1 VKRRTLIALLAVSA
15 FSLGLVACGDDDDDE
30 GTTATAATETTGT
43 PDATETSEATEVV
56 SGREGPLT
64 AGGVGPVERGASTG
78 ETEQAFGPAD
88 GTETA
93 VGCEL
98 AGPNAPEVLT
108 WTYDLGE
115 GELLLTFDPASGK
128 LVYYRTRSPSLET
141 TLGDRVGDEFAGVR
155 DNWGSD
161 LKKFPL
167 GQVTAQEGIWAVS
180 EGPEN
185 KLMFE
190 IQGGKVTAI
199 LGGFVQICE

>member
-1 VKRRTLIALLAVSA
+1 MKRRTLIALLAVSA
-15 FSLGLVACGDDDDDE
+15 FSLGLVACGDDEDE
-30 GTTATAATETTGT
+30 GTTTTETTET
-43 PDATETSEATEVV
+43 TETEAA
-56 SGREGPLT
+56 SGPEGPLT

-78 ETEQAFGPAD
+78 ETKQAFGPAD
-88 GTETA
+88 GTETV

-115 GELLLTFDPASGK
+115 GELLLTFNPASGK
-128 LVYYRTRSPSLET
+128 LVYYRTMSPSLET
-141 TLGDRVGDEFAGVR
+141 ALGDRVGDEFAEVR

-167 GQVTAQEGIWAVS
+167 GQVTPQEGLWAVS
-180 EGPEN
+180 EGPEDR
-185 KLMFE
+185 LMFE

>member
-15 FSLGLVACGDDDDDE
+15 FSFGLVACGDDDDE
-30 GTTATAATETTGT
+30 STTPTEATETT
-43 PDATETSEATEVV
+43 DATGTTDATEVV
-56 SGREGPLT
+56 SGPEGPLT

-88 GTETA
+88 GTETV

-98 AGPNAPEVLT
+98 AGPNAPEVLI

-128 LVYYRTRSPSLET
+128 LVYYRTLSPSLET
-141 TLGDRVGDEFAGVR
+141 TLGDRVGDEFAEVR

-167 GQVTAQEGIWAVS
+167 GQVTAQEGIWAVIQ
-180 EGPEN
+180 GPED
-185 KLMFE
+185 
-190 IQGGKVTAI
+190 
-199 LGGFVQICE
+199 